1 MRRTLLKPDLL
12 EPDEFVQGTSCPDWS
27 APRREV
33 PPVGF
38 SAPDQH
44 EGVFDAPAATPQHLA
59 QLADEIAQMR
69 AQLSQV
75 LAHVKQRLVL
85 GEAPRLPPRRGR
97 LIRGDARQTSL
108 PFVPKEL
115 SPILNAIENS
125 EAIAGRQPDPTDD
138 VPLACSRETWQ
149 RATRILIDHALAVW
163 EKIKVVTRAP
173 TIAAG
178 PDGSIDLYWTA
189 SPYGLLINV
198 PATPMEPA
206 TYFGDDA
213 TNPDS
218 NRTSGKLDPTKPIDV
233 GILMWLAHTAE
244 K

>member
-12 EPDEFVQGTSCPDWS
+12 EPDEFAQGTSCPDWS
-27 APRREV
+27 VPRHEV
-33 PPVGF
+33 RPVGF

-44 EGVFDAPAATPQHLA
+44 EGVFDAPAGTAQHLA
-59 QLADEIAQMR
+59 QLADEIARMR

-75 LAHVKQRLVL
+75 LAQVKQRLAL
-85 GEAPRLPPRRGR
+85 GEAPRLPSRRGR
-97 LIRGDARQTSL
+97 LIRGDASQTAL

-115 SPILNAIENS
+115 SPILDAIENS

-138 VPLACSRETWQ
+138 APLACSHETWQ
-149 RATRILIDHALAVW
+149 RATRMLLDHALAVW
-163 EKIKVVTRAP
+163 EKIKVVIRAP
-173 TIAAG
+173 TISAG

-189 SPYGLLINV
+189 APYGLLINV
-198 PATPMEPA
+198 PAAPEEPA
-206 TYFGDDA
+206 TYFGDGA

-218 NRTSGKLDPTKPIDV
+218 NRTNGKLDPTKPTDV

-244 K
+244 Q